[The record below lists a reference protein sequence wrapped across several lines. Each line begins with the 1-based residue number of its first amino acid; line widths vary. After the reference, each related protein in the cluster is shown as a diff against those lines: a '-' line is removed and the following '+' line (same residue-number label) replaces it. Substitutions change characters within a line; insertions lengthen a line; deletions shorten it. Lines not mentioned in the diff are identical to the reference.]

1 MRMHR
6 ALTPLLTVLLVSPGG
21 LQAQARHTH
30 RPQAAPPLA
39 PGTSLASR
47 IDAILADPALT
58 HAEIGISVMTIDG
71 QALFG
76 LNDGRLFTPASN
88 AKLAT
93 TAAAFALLPVNTL
106 TWTTNVVATG
116 EVDAGGTLH
125 GDLAVLG
132 VGDPTVSNRL
142 YPYREPN
149 AATTPT
155 EGPASPGPM
164 SPMDRL
170 AQQVVESGVRKVD
183 GNVIGDDSFFLD
195 EPYANSW
202 AWNDLQWS
210 FGAPVSALS
219 FNDNSID
226 LILRP
231 DSSAPSGLSA
241 SWSPV
246 NIYYTLDST
255 MTIAPTAE
263 AARPG
268 LDRLPGSLLVRA
280 WGTVPPQGFRASLA
294 VNDPSEFTAEAFAQA
309 LMARGVQ
316 VTGTAVTA
324 HRLSN
329 GTGNFIAER
338 DQPLTLKPVD
348 LKTVAA
354 PLQGRRVLATLI
366 SVPLAEDIT
375 LTNKI
380 SQNLHAELLLRL
392 LGRLL
397 GNDGSFEQGTRVVR
411 QFLLQAGVKDEDF
424 FFYDGSGLSMDDRIT
439 PRALAQLLSYAARQP
454 WGAAW
459 RATLPIAGLDGTLA
473 AWFKD
478 STLRNRL
485 WAKTGTLNED
495 NALSGYLTAAS
506 GKTLAF
512 SILLNGHKPG
522 SGVESRTIQRI
533 CEAIASSE

>member
-1 MRMHR
+1 MHR

>member
-1 MRMHR
+1 
-6 ALTPLLTVLLVSPGG
+6 
-21 LQAQARHTH
+21 
-30 RPQAAPPLA
+30 
-39 PGTSLASR
+39 
-47 IDAILADPALT
+47 
-58 HAEIGISVMTIDG
+58 
-71 QALFG
+71 
-76 LNDGRLFTPASN
+76 
-88 AKLAT
+88 
-93 TAAAFALLPVNTL
+93 
-106 TWTTNVVATG
+106 
-116 EVDAGGTLH
+116 
-125 GDLAVLG
+125 
-132 VGDPTVSNRL
+132 
-142 YPYREPN
+142 
-149 AATTPT
+149 
-155 EGPASPGPM
+155 
-164 SPMDRL
+164 MDRL